1 MNDERAFELYKLAH
15 QEQIS
20 WLNLHRQ
27 HSQQY
32 FVLVSALFAASLGAI
47 YHFRNA
53 PLFTIAVVVG
63 PVLGALLSITAVGMC
78 DRFYRR
84 FLESITIQAKL
95 APIVG
100 VTEERSELSNGKR
113 PTPFSDDTH
122 YIPAR
127 WVKSYCYGRSED
139 FVQAHMRL
147 GANRFA
153 FWSFRVLLMANV
165 MFIVVIL
172 INAIRTIQNLL

>member
-1 MNDERAFELYKLAH
+1 MNDARAFELYKLAY

-32 FVLVSALFAASLGAI
+32 FVLLSAIFGASLGAI
-47 YHFRNA
+47 YHFRND

-63 PVLGALLSITAVGMC
+63 PVLGILLSITAVKMC

-100 VTEERSELSNGKR
+100 VAEKRSVLPNGKR
-113 PTPFSDDTH
+113 PTPFPGDTQ
-122 YIPAR
+122 YIPER
-127 WVKSYCYGRSED
+127 WLKSYCHERSED
-139 FVQAHMRL
+139 FVQAHRRL
-147 GANRFA
+147 GANRLA
-153 FWSFRVLLMANV
+153 FWSFRILLVAN
-165 MFIVVIL
+165 IGLIIIAIL
-172 INAIRTIQNLL
+172 INVLCTT